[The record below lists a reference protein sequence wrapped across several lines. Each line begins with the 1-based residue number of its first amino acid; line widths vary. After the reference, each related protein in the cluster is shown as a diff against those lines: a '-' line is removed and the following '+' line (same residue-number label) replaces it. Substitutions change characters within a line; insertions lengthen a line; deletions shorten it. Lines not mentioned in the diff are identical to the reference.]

1 MPFIV
6 TGFGCFGW
14 GWSQD
19 FLVVWAEIPRI
30 TFRIPSFCR
39 KWHPILKDM
48 WRPIKMI
55 EEWTPTGPDVAIVT
69 NNSILPFFTEQ
80 SLLYDGFVPLQAR
93 SCSPRSPALI
103 ILITSRHVRINFF
116 SLQLVS
122 EIRIKSQLGLSN
134 RSGRHILNSS
144 GHFWGLVPF
153 FFSFNSTWNVTER
166 IFSPSCYTAE
176 QTEYDLRRQ
185 IDFLLVVH
193 ALLTV
198 RRLEVA
204 IPLLYSY
211 EVQYCT
217 YVIFSLARGGP
228 VVHKKKKKNFF

>member
-1 MPFIV
+1 
-6 TGFGCFGW
+6 
-14 GWSQD
+14 
-19 FLVVWAEIPRI
+19 
-30 TFRIPSFCR
+30 
-39 KWHPILKDM
+39 M

-153 FFSFNSTWNVTER
+153 FFLSTQRGTWLNVFSRQVATLLSKLNTICVGKLIFYSSFMHYWLCVAWKL
-166 IFSPSCYTAE
+166 PS
-176 QTEYDLRRQ
+176 L
-185 IDFLLVVH
+185 F
-193 ALLTV
+193 
-198 RRLEVA
+198 
-204 IPLLYSY
+204 
-211 EVQYCT
+211 CT
-217 YVIFSLARGGP
+217 HMKSNIA
-228 VVHKKKKKNFF
+228 HM